1 MLFPKIII
9 PLFSELQEL
18 GIRGLAVLRPRAGCL
33 AGQAAAGMGS
43 REGER
48 PLLLSG
54 SADQQLREA
63 RGTHSAC
70 R

>member
-18 GIRGLAVLRPRAGCL
+18 GIRGLAELRPRAGRL
-33 AGQAAAGMGS
+33 TGQAAAGVGS
-43 REGER
+43 RER
-48 PLLLSG
+48 VRALLLSG
-54 SADQQLREA
+54 SADQQLRGA
-63 RGTHSAC
+63 QGTHSSL